1 MARFSRRSVAFALC
15 VLAVAGPAWAQQD
28 WSTQPVQ
35 LMMVQSPYC
44 HFCRAWKTE
53 IGPGF
58 ATSAAGRTAPLFEVD
73 VDGPFP
79 DGLALDR
86 RPRITPSF
94 ILLDRGVEVGRVEGY
109 VGQRYFYPVLQ
120 EMMQRAGIDPG
131 AAP

>member
-1 MARFSRRSVAFALC
+1 MTIMYIS
-15 VLAVAGPAWAQQD
+15 
-28 WSTQPVQ
+28 
-35 LMMVQSPYC
+35 
-44 HFCRAWKTE
+44 
-53 IGPGF
+53 

-79 DGLALDR
+79 NGLALDR